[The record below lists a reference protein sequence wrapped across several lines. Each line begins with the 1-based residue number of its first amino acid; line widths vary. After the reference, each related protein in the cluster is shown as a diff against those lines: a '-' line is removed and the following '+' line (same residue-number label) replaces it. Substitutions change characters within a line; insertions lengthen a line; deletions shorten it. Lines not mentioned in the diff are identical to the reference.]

1 MDRAAIVALSAAVV
15 TLSCAGGETTE
26 SRSQPVIHGADDRRD
41 YYQVDDAA
49 LEGVMQQSVVALI
62 PNAYL
67 RGSAL
72 ADEVVPSYGEAETLC
87 EGQPFAEQPAAAF
100 CSGVLVD
107 YDLVLT
113 AGHCV
118 RALSLADFS
127 VVFDYYYA
135 EVDRLA
141 LGSSSIY
148 PGREVPTF
156 RRDPSGQ
163 RPRLDFGFVRL
174 ARPVDDTRRPLAVHT
189 QLPRLDAGQPLL
201 AIGAGGGLPLK
212 LDRGS
217 LLSDSRAAAADYFT
231 ATSDTSRGSS
241 GAPALDDALTLVG
254 ILSRGGS
261 DFVSEQACN
270 VEAVLP
276 DGAPVEEQY
285 TYAHRAVQQ
294 LCAESTSSL
303 CRSDCE
309 SPCEARRA
317 ATASD
322 SGCRMVEARHGRGPA
337 LPFIPCAFGLVS
349 WVLTLR
355 RVQRRSCRRLP
366 RD

>member
-1 MDRAAIVALSAAVV
+1 MVNRAAAGTLIAAVS
-15 TLSCAGGETTE
+15 TLSCAGSEPTE

-49 LEGVMQQSVVALI
+49 LQSVMQQSVVALI

-67 RGSAL
+67 RDGAL
-72 ADEVVPSYGEAETLC
+72 ADDVVPSYGEAETLC

-118 RALSLADFS
+118 RALALADFS
-127 VVFDYYYA
+127 VVFDYYFA
-135 EVDRLA
+135 EADRLA
-141 LGSSSIY
+141 LGSSSVY
-148 PGREVPTF
+148 AGREVPTF
-156 RRDPSGQ
+156 RRDPPGQ
-163 RPRLDFGFVRL
+163 EPRLDFGFIRL

-189 QLPRLDAGQPLL
+189 QQSKLEPAQPLL
-201 AIGAGGGLPLK
+201 AIGASGGLPLK

-217 LLSDSRAAAADYFT
+217 SLRDPRAAAADYFT

-241 GAPALDDALTLVG
+241 GGPALDAALTVVG
-254 ILSRGGS
+254 VLSRGGS
-261 DFVSEQACN
+261 DFMAEGVCN
-270 VEAVLP
+270 VEATLS

-303 CRSDCE
+303 CRSDCG
-309 SPCEARRA
+309 SPCEARGPV
-317 ATASD
+317 TASD
-322 SGCRMVEARHGRGPA
+322 AGCSIVEARNGRSAP
-337 LPFIPCAFGLVS
+337 LSFIVFAFGLVS
-349 WVLTLR
+349 WVLT
-355 RVQRRSCRRLP
+355 QRRWRRCLP
-366 RD
+366 HD